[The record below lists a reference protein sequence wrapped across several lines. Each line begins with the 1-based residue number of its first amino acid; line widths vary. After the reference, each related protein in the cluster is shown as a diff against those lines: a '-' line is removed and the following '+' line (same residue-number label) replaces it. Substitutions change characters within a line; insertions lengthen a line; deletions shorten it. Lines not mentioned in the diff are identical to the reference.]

1 LPTMPVRSFPETRDS
16 PRKRILL
23 IPVVLLVLGA
33 VLVYLHPWLSTGF
46 IGAIVSLTGVL
57 TVFLVGMV
65 FADLWASSRR
75 THDIIRARE
84 KRQAETAAETETS
97 EDPFEEEIG
106 DS

>member
-1 LPTMPVRSFPETRDS
+1 MPVRSFPETRNS

-23 IPVVLLVLGA
+23 IPIVLILLGA
-33 VLVYLHPWLSTGF
+33 VLMYLHPWLSTGF
-46 IGAIVSLTGVL
+46 IGAILSLTGVL

-75 THDIIRARE
+75 THDLIKARE
-84 KRQAETAAETETS
+84 KRQAEAAAETQTS

-106 DS
+106 GS